1 MWLYVKG
8 SVTVDAGSGFD
19 SYLWSTGET
28 TSSIIIQT
36 LGHSVTVRQGQ
47 AVAVRQQKNFNVFF
61 IECRYNNKS

>member
-1 MWLYVKG
+1 MSR

-36 LGHSVTVRQGQ
+36 VIVFGYSKAGS
-47 AVAVRQQKNFNVFF
+47 RQQ
-61 IECRYNNKS
+61 